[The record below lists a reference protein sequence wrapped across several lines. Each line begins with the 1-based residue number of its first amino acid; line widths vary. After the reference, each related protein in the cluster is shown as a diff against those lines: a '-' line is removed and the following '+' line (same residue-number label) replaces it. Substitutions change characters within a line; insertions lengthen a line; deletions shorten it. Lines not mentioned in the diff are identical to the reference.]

1 MSEWMNQFEVAAL
14 LRVSVNTLSRWRRAK
29 RGPALYTRLE
39 GSTIILYDRAAVE
52 AYLATRTTR
61 PALAPAATG

>member
-29 RGPALYTRLE
+29 RGPAVYTRLE

-52 AYLATRTTR
+52 AYLATRTMKLT
-61 PALAPAATG
+61 LAPVVTG